1 RHHLGR
7 RLRVLP
13 IALHH
18 VRALD
23 ADLAAFAQAD
33 VVAVAGDAGELDDDS
48 RDGNAARAGPG
59 RSMRWREGAG
69 RGPLGHAPTLGE
81 MATRELLKSPLDLK
95 RQRRAAGGAPFQRR

>member
-1 RHHLGR
+1 MGI
-7 RLRVLP
+7 LP

-33 VVAVAGDAGELDDDS
+33 VVPVAADTGELDDDS
-48 RDGNAARAGPG
+48 RDGNAARARPG

-69 RGPLGHAPTLGE
+69 RGRLGHAPSLGE
-81 MATRELLKSPLDLK
+81 TAAREFLKSPLDLE
-95 RQRRAAGGAPFQRR
+95 RQGRAAGGAPFQRR